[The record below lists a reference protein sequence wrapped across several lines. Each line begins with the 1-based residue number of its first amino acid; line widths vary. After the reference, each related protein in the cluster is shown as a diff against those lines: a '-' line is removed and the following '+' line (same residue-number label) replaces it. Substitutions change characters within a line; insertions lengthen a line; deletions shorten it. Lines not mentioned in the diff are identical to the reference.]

1 MAVQSVFK
9 RKEMKYLLDPQQYSE
24 FRKRITGY
32 MEQDQYGLHTIC
44 SIYFDNDD
52 DHIIK
57 NSLEKPLYK
66 EKLRLRS
73 YGVPKDES
81 SPVFLELKKK
91 YKGIVY
97 KRRIPLT
104 LKSAEDYIY
113 NDIKPD
119 QSQIFREIDYF
130 RRLYNVYPK
139 IFIGYDRIAMFGTA
153 DHELR
158 LTFDFNVRCRRTML
172 HLTDGDH
179 GTKLIPDG
187 YALMEIK
194 ISGSM
199 PLWLSHILTELKI
212 YPTSFSKY
220 GEFYKAELASK
231 NTAKG
236 ENIKCSTV
244 S

>member
-1 MAVQSVFK
+1 
-9 RKEMKYLLDPQQYSE
+9 
-24 FRKRITGY
+24 
-32 MEQDQYGLHTIC
+32 
-44 SIYFDNDD
+44 
-52 DHIIK
+52 
-57 NSLEKPLYK
+57 
-66 EKLRLRS
+66 
-73 YGVPKDES
+73 
-81 SPVFLELKKK
+81 
-91 YKGIVY
+91 
-97 KRRIPLT
+97 
-104 LKSAEDYIY
+104 
-113 NDIKPD
+113 
-119 QSQIFREIDYF
+119 
-130 RRLYNVYPK
+130 
-139 IFIGYDRIAMFGTA
+139 MFGTA

-179 GTKLIPDG
+179 GTKLLPDG